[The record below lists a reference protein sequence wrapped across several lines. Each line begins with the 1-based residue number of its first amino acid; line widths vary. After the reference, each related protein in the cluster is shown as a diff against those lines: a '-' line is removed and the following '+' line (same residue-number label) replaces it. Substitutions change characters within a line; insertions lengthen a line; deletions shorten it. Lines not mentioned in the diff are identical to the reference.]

1 MRFEFENEIEA
12 KPNKKPI
19 NLKKYIILGVIALI
33 TIVVFLCSYTIV
45 PTGYTGV
52 RTTLGQIS
60 EQVCSNG
67 WNWKIPFV
75 QTINKVNNKQ
85 QDIVIS
91 DEVWSETDKR
101 TAVCYKDITVTYQ
114 ISPEKSAWIYAN
126 VSNYK
131 DCLITT
137 DLVSSGLKSASK
149 TLSDEDST
157 NRSIIE
163 PKAKEE
169 IQRVFNEKYGENT
182 VLINRVTINSADF
195 EEAYNQAIA
204 DKQNAQIAAEKQAI
218 DNQKAIDQATA
229 EAEAKKIAAQ
239 GEADAKEILNQTIS
253 EKTLQEKWLDKWN
266 GQLPQ
271 YVGGDNS
278 SVMFGFGATE

>member
-1 MRFEFENEIEA
+1 MRFETIEA

-19 NLKKYIILGVIALI
+19 NLKKYITLGVIAVIALVI
-33 TIVVFLCSYTIV
+33 FLCSYTIV

-60 EQVCSNG
+60 NQVCSNG

-131 DCLITT
+131 DCLVTT

-149 TLSDEDST
+149 TLNDEDST

-195 EEAYNQAIA
+195 EDAYNQAIA

-253 EKTLQEKWLDKWN
+253 DKTLQEKWLDKWN

-271 YVGGDNS
+271 YVGGDND
-278 SVMFGFGATE
+278 SVMFGFGKTE

>member
-1 MRFEFENEIEA
+1 M
-12 KPNKKPI
+12 
-19 NLKKYIILGVIALI
+19 
-33 TIVVFLCSYTIV
+33 
-45 PTGYTGV
+45 
-52 RTTLGQIS
+52 
-60 EQVCSNG
+60 
-67 WNWKIPFV
+67 
-75 QTINKVNNKQ
+75 
-85 QDIVIS
+85 
-91 DEVWSETDKR
+91 
-101 TAVCYKDITVTYQ
+101 
-114 ISPEKSAWIYAN
+114 
-126 VSNYK
+126 SNYK
-131 DCLITT
+131 DCLVTT

-149 TLSDEDST
+149 ILSDEDST

-195 EEAYNQAIA
+195 EDAYNQAIA

-253 EKTLQEKWLDKWN
+253 DKTLQEKWLDKWN

-271 YVGGDNS
+271 YVGGDND
-278 SVMFGFGATE
+278 SVMFGFGKTE

>member
-1 MRFEFENEIEA
+1 MSFETIEA
-12 KPNKKPI
+12 KPNKKPF
-19 NLKKYIILGVIALI
+19 NLKKYITLGVIAV
-33 TIVVFLCSYTIV
+33 IVLVIFLCSYTIV

-60 EQVCSNG
+60 DQVCSNG

-131 DCLITT
+131 DCLVTT

-149 TLSDEDST
+149 TLNDEDST

-195 EEAYNQAIA
+195 EDAYNQAIA

-253 EKTLQEKWLDKWN
+253 DKTLQEKWLDKWN

-271 YVGGDNS
+271 YVGGNND
-278 SVMFGFGATE
+278 SVMFGFGKTE